1 MYNHS
6 PILRHTKCSRVEQEL
21 LIYRENPMMP
31 DDEQSVRER
40 AYQIWE
46 EEGRPEARE
55 QFHWDR
61 AAREMQALRD
71 GKKPTL
77 FNEDFVPQPA
87 PIGPS

>member
-1 MYNHS
+1 M
-6 PILRHTKCSRVEQEL
+6 T
-21 LIYRENPMMP
+21 P
-31 DDEQSVRER
+31 DNDQQIRER

-71 GKKPTL
+71 GQKPTL
-77 FNEDFVPQPA
+77 FNEDFVLQPA

>member
-1 MYNHS
+1 MTPYN
-6 PILRHTKCSRVEQEL
+6 RQ
-21 LIYRENPMMP
+21 
-31 DDEQSVRER
+31 QVRER

-61 AAREMQALRD
+61 AARAMQALRD
-71 GKKPTL
+71 GKKRTI
-77 FNEDFVPQPA
+77 FNEDFVLQPA